1 MVDRDHSIGATEEE
15 EEEILLF
22 DFLNRTRRRKKK
34 LTSALMN
41 QSNLSLDRILL
52 VNLRTNKIN

>member
-1 MVDRDHSIGATEEE
+1 MVDRDHSTGAT

-34 LTSALMN
+34 LTSSLMN
-41 QSNLSLDRILL
+41 QSNLSLDRILP

>member
-1 MVDRDHSIGATEEE
+1 MVDRDHSTGAT

-34 LTSALMN
+34 LTSSLMN
-41 QSNLSLDRILL
+41 QSNLSLDRILP
-52 VNLRTNKIN
+52 VNLRTNQIN